1 VTATGATRRDER
13 QEILE
18 PRTTDRLKPRTTDT
32 VVHGSSIG
40 CRSQSRIA
48 ESKNTNLLNIF
59 VAKKHEDSH
68 VEISTISTGLSFLIV
83 TTITKTT
90 TKTRTTIFISS

>member
-1 VTATGATRRDER
+1 MRGRDRSMGSVATLFEGE
-13 QEILE
+13 EGLVLPVLE
-18 PRTTDRLKPRTTDT
+18 
-32 VVHGSSIG
+32 
-40 CRSQSRIA
+40 QSWIA

-59 VAKKHEDSH
+59 VTKKHEDSH
-68 VEISTISTGLSFLIV
+68 VELSTISTGLSFLIV